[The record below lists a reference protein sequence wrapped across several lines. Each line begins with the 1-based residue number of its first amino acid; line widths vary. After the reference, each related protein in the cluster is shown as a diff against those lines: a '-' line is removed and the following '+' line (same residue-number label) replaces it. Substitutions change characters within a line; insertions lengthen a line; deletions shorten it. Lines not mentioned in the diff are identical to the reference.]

1 MGTAEGVPMTEPG
14 EGAPGRRELPLFPL
28 STVLFPG
35 TILPLHIFEERYRT
49 MVRRCLRL
57 GRPEF
62 VVLLIKEG
70 DEVVESLDGGSEVG
84 RPPQPYPVGTVARIL
99 EAGEFPDGRFLLSCV
114 GTERIEL
121 QRVVRELPYLVGEV
135 EPLHDEDE
143 PGAGPAWEALV
154 QGVREGITAL
164 LEAVREVS
172 PSGDTRQRLQL
183 DAVLRAVPT
192 DPAELSFFV
201 PQVLTGA
208 SAEERQRLLDTRT
221 VRQRLRLEQR
231 LLGREQQHVRR
242 LKRAGSHLRFEVGL
256 SRPSLN

>member
-1 MGTAEGVPMTEPG
+1 MTEPG

-49 MVRRCLRL
+49 MVRRCLRQ

-70 DEVVESLDGGSEVG
+70 DEVVESPDGARRRGAPAAVPGGDGGSDPGGG
-84 RPPQPYPVGTVARIL
+84 RVPGR
-99 EAGEFPDGRFLLSCV
+99 RFLLSCV

-121 QRVVRELPYLVGEV
+121 QRVVKELPYLVGEV

-154 QGVREGITAL
+154 QGVREGITAV

-256 SRPSLN
+256 PPLLN

>member
-1 MGTAEGVPMTEPG
+1 MTEPG

-70 DEVVESLDGGSEVG
+70 DEVVESPDGAPEVG
-84 RPPQPYPVGTVARIL
+84 RPPQPYPVGTVAQIL

-121 QRVVRELPYLVGEV
+121 QRVVKELPYLVGEV

-154 QGVREGITAL
+154 QGVREGITAV

-172 PSGDTRQRLQL
+172 PAGT
-183 DAVLRAVPT
+183 P
-192 DPAELSFFV
+192 
-201 PQVLTGA
+201 G
-208 SAEERQRLLDTRT
+208 SACSWTPCCAPCPPI
-221 VRQRLRLEQR
+221 
-231 LLGREQQHVRR
+231 RR
-242 LKRAGSHLRFEVGL
+242 SC
-256 SRPSLN
+256 PSSCPRC